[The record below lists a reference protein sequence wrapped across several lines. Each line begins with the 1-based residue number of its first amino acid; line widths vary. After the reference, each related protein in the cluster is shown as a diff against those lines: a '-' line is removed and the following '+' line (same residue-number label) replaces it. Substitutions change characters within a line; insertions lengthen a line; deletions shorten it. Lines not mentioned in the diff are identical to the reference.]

1 MLLGKNQS
9 DENYICDQLD
19 QKKYNGSEKRQK
31 SAILDERN
39 NNQQFRNYHEI
50 HQQRSPQV
58 RQKSRSTSLIN
69 NPSAFNDPR
78 DIMNKKLLV
87 IFTFYASF
95 GDRINVNHLR
105 SNKLHKLLQDARL
118 KNRYNNW
125 FRIVVLVQILSI
137 LIFYLLNSTD
147 KTLIWILKY
156 SFCYYNTSV

>member
-1 MLLGKNQS
+1 MLLGRNQS
-9 DENYICDQLD
+9 NDNSICDQFD
-19 QKKYNGSEKRQK
+19 QKKYNGSENRQK
-31 SAILDERN
+31 SAILNERN
-39 NNQQFRNYHEI
+39 TNQQQRNYHEI
-50 HQQRSPQV
+50 HQWRSPQTK
-58 RQKSRSTSLIN
+58 QKSRSPSPFN
-69 NPSAFNDPR
+69 NPSPFNDPK

-125 FRIVVLVQILSI
+125 YRIVVLVQILSK

-147 KTLIWILKY
+147 KTLTWILKY
-156 SFCYYNTSV
+156 SSCYYNTSV